1 MENQTV
7 SGTKKPLF
15 GGRRPLFTQKELLLL
30 TGPLLV
36 EQLLEVT
43 VGMADTMMVSRCGEA
58 AISGV
63 SLVDMINNLIIVLF
77 AALATGGAV
86 VVSQFL
92 GAREQKGANE
102 SSGQLILLSGLFGLL
117 VGAFCFVL
125 ARPMIRLFYGAIDA
139 DVLDASVLYLRIIAI
154 SYPFLALYNGGAA
167 LFRSMGNSKISMQI
181 SFLMNVIN
189 IVGNAVCI
197 FGLKMGVDGVA
208 WPSVVSRVVAAFLI
222 LRRCYQ
228 KGNALTVPKTTR
240 LDARM
245 TRRILGIGIPSAFEN
260 SLFEAGRILVVS
272 MISTFGTVQIA
283 ANAVANNL
291 DGMGVIPGKALSL
304 AMITVVGRCVG
315 AGDSEQAVYYT
326 RKLSL
331 WSYIAMGLSNGAIL
345 LFLHKLIGI
354 YALSGETMVLS
365 ETLVRIHAGFAI
377 LLWTLSFV
385 LPNALRAANDVKFTM
400 LVSILSMPCGG
411 LASAICSACG
421 WAGVPWAYGS
431 PWSSTGCAVS
441 PALSSA
447 SAAVYGRT
455 NITHNIKEYSMKLI
469 SWNVNGLRACLTHG
483 FAESFAQLDAD
494 IFSVQETKMQPGQA
508 DFAPEGYTEYTY
520 SAEKKGYSGTACWC
534 REQPLAVTTGIGI
547 EEHDHEG
554 RVLTLEYPA
563 FWLVNCYTPNS
574 QDGLKRLDYRME
586 WENAFRAYLLALDAK
601 KPVILC
607 GDLNVAHTEIDI
619 KNAKTNRM
627 SAGFTDQERGK
638 MTELLDAG
646 FADSFRVLHPD
657 EVKYSWWS
665 YRFHAREK
673 NAGWRIDYFIVSRR
687 IADRIR
693 AAEIHNEIFGS
704 DHCPVELDIDL

>member
-1 MENQTV
+1 MENQAV

-15 GGRRPLFTQKELLLL
+15 GGRKPLFTQKELLLL

-92 GAREQKGANE
+92 GAREQKERRCRALA
-102 SSGQLILLSGLFGLL
+102 SCFCSAVVFGLL
-117 VGAFCFVL
+117 VGAFCFVF

-197 FGLKMGVDGVA
+197 FGFKMGVDGVA
-208 WPSVVSRVVAAFLI
+208 WPSVLSRVVAAALI
-222 LRRCYQ
+222 LRKCYQ
-228 KGNALTVPKTTR
+228 KGNAITVPKTTR
-240 LDARM
+240 LDAKM
-245 TRRILGIGIPSAFEN
+245 TKRILGIGIPSAFEN

-304 AMITVVGRCVG
+304 AMITVVGRCIG
-315 AGDSEQAVYYT
+315 ARDDEQAVYYT
-326 RKLSL
+326 RKLTV
-331 WSYIAMGLSNGAIL
+331 WSYIAMSLSNGAIL

-365 ETLVRIHAGFAI
+365 ETAGTYPCRLCHPAVDPVLRAAQRPACRQRCEIHHARVHPEHGRVAAG
-377 LLWTLSFV
+377 LQLS
-385 LPNALRAANDVKFTM
+385 ALRADGLGCCGRMDRHDHRLDV
-400 LVSILSMPCGG
+400 PCH
-411 LASAICSACG
+411 LL
-421 WAGVPWAYGS
+421 
-431 PWSSTGCAVS
+431 CA
-441 PALSSA
+441 SA

-455 NITHNIKEYSMKLI
+455 
-469 SWNVNGLRACLTHG
+469 
-483 FAESFAQLDAD
+483 
-494 IFSVQETKMQPGQA
+494 
-508 DFAPEGYTEYTY
+508 
-520 SAEKKGYSGTACWC
+520 
-534 REQPLAVTTGIGI
+534 
-547 EEHDHEG
+547 
-554 RVLTLEYPA
+554 
-563 FWLVNCYTPNS
+563 
-574 QDGLKRLDYRME
+574 
-586 WENAFRAYLLALDAK
+586 
-601 KPVILC
+601 
-607 GDLNVAHTEIDI
+607 
-619 KNAKTNRM
+619 
-627 SAGFTDQERGK
+627 
-638 MTELLDAG
+638 
-646 FADSFRVLHPD
+646 
-657 EVKYSWWS
+657 KY
-665 YRFHAREK
+665 HA
-673 NAGWRIDYFIVSRR
+673 
-687 IADRIR
+687 
-693 AAEIHNEIFGS
+693 
-704 DHCPVELDIDL
+704 

>member
-1 MENQTV
+1 MENQAM

-15 GGRRPLFTQKELLLL
+15 GGRKPLFTQKELLLL

-92 GAREQKGANE
+92 GAREQKSANE

-240 LDARM
+240 LDAKM
-245 TRRILGIGIPSAFEN
+245 TRRILGIGIPSA
-260 SLFEAGRILVVS
+260 FEAGRILVVS

-400 LVSILSMPCGG
+400 LVSILSM
-411 LASAICSACG
+411 
-421 WAGVPWAYGS
+421 
-431 PWSSTGCAVS
+431 AVWR
-441 PALSSA
+441 L
-447 SAAVYGRT
+447 
-455 NITHNIKEYSMKLI
+455 
-469 SWNVNGLRACLTHG
+469 G
-483 FAESFAQLDAD
+483 FS
-494 IFSVQETKMQPGQA
+494 
-508 DFAPEGYTEYTY
+508 
-520 SAEKKGYSGTACWC
+520 
-534 REQPLAVTTGIGI
+534 
-547 EEHDHEG
+547 
-554 RVLTLEYPA
+554 
-563 FWLVNCYTPNS
+563 
-574 QDGLKRLDYRME
+574 
-586 WENAFRAYLLALDAK
+586 YLLCVRMGWGAVGVWIAM
-601 KPVILC
+601 VIDWMC
-607 GDLNVAHTEIDI
+607 RVTCFVIRFRSGVW
-619 KNAKTNRM
+619 KN
-627 SAGFTDQERGK
+627 
-638 MTELLDAG
+638 
-646 FADSFRVLHPD
+646 
-657 EVKYSWWS
+657 KY
-665 YRFHAREK
+665 HA
-673 NAGWRIDYFIVSRR
+673 
-687 IADRIR
+687 
-693 AAEIHNEIFGS
+693 
-704 DHCPVELDIDL
+704 

>member
-92 GAREQKGANE
+92 GAREQKSANE

-240 LDARM
+240 LDAKM

-345 LFLHKLIGI
+345 L
-354 YALSGETMVLS
+354 
-365 ETLVRIHAGFAI
+365 
-377 LLWTLSFV
+377 WTLSFV

-400 LVSILSMPCGG
+400 LVSILSM
-411 LASAICSACG
+411 
-421 WAGVPWAYGS
+421 
-431 PWSSTGCAVS
+431 AVWR
-441 PALSSA
+441 L
-447 SAAVYGRT
+447 
-455 NITHNIKEYSMKLI
+455 
-469 SWNVNGLRACLTHG
+469 G
-483 FAESFAQLDAD
+483 FS
-494 IFSVQETKMQPGQA
+494 
-508 DFAPEGYTEYTY
+508 
-520 SAEKKGYSGTACWC
+520 
-534 REQPLAVTTGIGI
+534 
-547 EEHDHEG
+547 
-554 RVLTLEYPA
+554 
-563 FWLVNCYTPNS
+563 
-574 QDGLKRLDYRME
+574 
-586 WENAFRAYLLALDAK
+586 YLLCVRMGWGAVGVWIAMIIDWMCRVTCF
-601 KPVILC
+601 VIRFRS
-607 GDLNVAHTEIDI
+607 GVW
-619 KNAKTNRM
+619 KN
-627 SAGFTDQERGK
+627 
-638 MTELLDAG
+638 
-646 FADSFRVLHPD
+646 
-657 EVKYSWWS
+657 KY
-665 YRFHAREK
+665 HA
-673 NAGWRIDYFIVSRR
+673 
-687 IADRIR
+687 
-693 AAEIHNEIFGS
+693 
-704 DHCPVELDIDL
+704 